1 MVGGQVA
8 KGPSGRRKDV
18 ILSRQERGQ
27 RRRAS
32 GRNSRQIVD
41 ADRRRGAGLKERST
55 GVLPQSPLLSPL
67 SRISAPFSS
76 EPRPKPASASCL
88 AARGASSHLPSSKL
102 LLQGPSDPE
111 PAFSSSSSIFLGPFP
126 LLFSPSA
133 AQKRSA
139 GALPVL
145 SRVSTTSRPVKSR
158 SAACLFD
165 FLMRIFQ

>member
-1 MVGGQVA
+1 MPSFIQSPSYVFLSDFCVLVA
-8 KGPSGRRKDV
+8 LNSFFAASRQGSCHNLRSSL
-18 ILSRQERGQ
+18 LSREYLRHFPASPDRNQPLPPAWPPEV
-27 RRRAS
+27 RAAIC
-32 GRNSRQIVD
+32 RP
-41 ADRRRGAGLKERST
+41 RS
-55 GVLPQSPLLSPL
+55 
-67 SRISAPFSS
+67 FSS
-76 EPRPKPASASCL
+76 RDPRTLNRHS
-88 AARGASSHLPSSKL
+88 RTRH
-102 LLQGPSDPE
+102 Q
-111 PAFSSSSSIFLGPFP
+111 IFLGPFP